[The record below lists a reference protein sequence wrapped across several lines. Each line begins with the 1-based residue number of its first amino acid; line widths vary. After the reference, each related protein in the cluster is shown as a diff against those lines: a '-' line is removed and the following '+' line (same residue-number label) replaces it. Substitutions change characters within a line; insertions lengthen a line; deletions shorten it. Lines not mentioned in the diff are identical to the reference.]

1 MRTLKYVLKR
11 LFFMVLTFFVIL
23 TITFCL
29 VKTLQSEVPLGPQGE
44 TELARR
50 KALGWDKPVLEQF
63 GIYLRNFFTKTTHT
77 GVEEH
82 TLTFQYNG
90 RQTTKKEVLDN
101 LKAVRIPNLRDY
113 DPDNVDLKDLAKNP
127 QQILGVIDVTG
138 PATITAAD
146 IQIEDSRYKI
156 DNPDVYIATIGEG
169 EHFYMKGS
177 LQKVVDSP
185 LFDLGVSLRVAY
197 MKPVSSVI
205 AERMPPTILVNVL
218 SILVGLPL
226 GVVLGIFAALKK
238 NTWIDH
244 VISVIIVIFISVPSF
259 VLAFFLQYF
268 LAFKLGWFPL
278 VMASKAEAGGLFT
291 WKMIY
296 SLMLPIMASAFY
308 EIAYFART
316 VRAELTEALTSDYM
330 LLARTKGLTQSK
342 AVVHHA
348 LKNAMVP
355 ILPVIIGTFLSI
367 MGGSMVL
374 ERIFAIP
381 GVGDLTLKSLAGPD
395 YDLFVGTAMFYTL
408 IGLLAGILT
417 DLSYGFLDPRI
428 KMGER

>member
-11 LFFMVLTFFVIL
+11 LLFLVITFFVIL

-29 VKTLQSEVPLGPQGE
+29 IKTLQSDVPLGAQGQ

-50 KALGWDKPVLEQF
+50 EALGWNKPILVQY
-63 GIYLRNFFTKTTHT
+63 GIYLRNLITKFDIGTS
-77 GVEEH
+77 
-82 TLTFQYNG
+82 
-90 RQTTKKEVLDN
+90 
-101 LKAVRIPNLRDY
+101 LKVSYMSPVAD
-113 DPDNVDLKDLAKNP
+113 
-127 QQILGVIDVTG
+127 VIW
-138 PATITAAD
+138 
-146 IQIEDSRYKI
+146 
-156 DNPDVYIATIGEG
+156 
-169 EHFYMKGS
+169 
-177 LQKVVDSP
+177 
-185 LFDLGVSLRVAY
+185 
-197 MKPVSSVI
+197 
-205 AERMPPTILVNVL
+205 ERLPPTVLVNVL
-218 SILVGLPL
+218 SILLGLPL
-226 GVVLGIFAALKK
+226 GIALGIFAALKK

-268 LAFKLGWFPL
+268 LSFKLGWFPL
-278 VMASKAEAGGLFT
+278 TMYSKADAGGLLT

-330 LLARTKGLTQSK
+330 LLARTKGLTQAK
-342 AVVHHA
+342 AVTRHA

-355 ILPVIIGTFLSI
+355 ILPVVIGTFLSV

-381 GVGDLTLKSLAGPD
+381 GVGDLTLKALSQLD
-395 YDLFVGTAMFYTL
+395 YDLFVGTSMFYTL

>member
-1 MRTLKYVLKR
+1 MRTFKYVLKR
-11 LFFMVLTFFVIL
+11 LLFMIITLFVIL

-29 VKTLQSEVPLGPQGE
+29 IKTLQAEIPLGQQGQ
-44 TELARR
+44 TELERR
-50 KALGWDKPVLEQF
+50 KALGWDKPVLVQY
-63 GIYLRNFFTKTTHT
+63 GIYLRNVFT
-77 GVEEH
+77 E
-82 TLTFQYNG
+82 
-90 RQTTKKEVLDN
+90 
-101 LKAVRIPNLRDY
+101 
-113 DPDNVDLKDLAKNP
+113 
-127 QQILGVIDVTG
+127 
-138 PATITAAD
+138 
-146 IQIEDSRYKI
+146 
-156 DNPDVYIATIGEG
+156 
-169 EHFYMKGS
+169 
-177 LQKVVDSP
+177 
-185 LFDLGVSLRVAY
+185 FDLGTSWKVAY
-197 MKPVSSVI
+197 MQPVADVI
-205 AERMPPTILVNVL
+205 VSRMPPTILVNVL
-218 SILVGLPL
+218 SILLGLPL
-226 GVVLGIFAALKK
+226 GIALGIFAALKK

-244 VISVIIVIFISVPSF
+244 VVSVIIVIFISVPSF

-268 LAFKLGWFPL
+268 LSFKLGWFPL
-278 VMASKAEAGGLFT
+278 VMYSRADAGGLLT

-342 AVVHHA
+342 AVIHHA

-355 ILPVIIGTFLSI
+355 ILPVIIGTFLSV

-381 GVGDLTLKSLAGPD
+381 GIGDLTLKALAGPD
-395 YDLFVGTAMFYTL
+395 YDLFVGTAMFYTI
-408 IGLLAGILT
+408 IGMLAGIVT

>member
-1 MRTLKYVLKR
+1 MRTFKYVLKR
-11 LFFMVLTFFVIL
+11 LIFLVITAFIIL

-29 VKTLQSEVPLGPQGE
+29 IKTLQSEVPLGPQGD

-50 KALGWDKPVLEQF
+50 KALGWDKPVLVQY
-63 GIYLRNFFTKTTHT
+63 GIYLRNLFTK
-77 GVEEH
+77 
-82 TLTFQYNG
+82 
-90 RQTTKKEVLDN
+90 
-101 LKAVRIPNLRDY
+101 
-113 DPDNVDLKDLAKNP
+113 
-127 QQILGVIDVTG
+127 
-138 PATITAAD
+138 
-146 IQIEDSRYKI
+146 
-156 DNPDVYIATIGEG
+156 
-169 EHFYMKGS
+169 
-177 LQKVVDSP
+177 
-185 LFDLGVSLRVAY
+185 FDLGTSFKVAY
-197 MKPVSSVI
+197 MRPVAQVI
-205 AERMPPTILVNVL
+205 FERMPPTILVNVL

-226 GVVLGIFAALKK
+226 GIALGIFAALKK

-268 LAFKLGWFPL
+268 LSFKLGWFPL

-296 SLMLPIMASAFY
+296 SLMLPTMASAFY

-316 VRAELTEALTSDYM
+316 IRAELTEALTSDYM

-342 AVVHHA
+342 AVTHHA

-355 ILPVIIGTFLSI
+355 ILPVVISTFLGI

-381 GVGDLTLKSLAGPD
+381 GVGDLTLKALASYD
-395 YDLFVGTAMFYTL
+395 YDLFVGTAMFYTI
-408 IGLLAGILT
+408 IGLLGGILT